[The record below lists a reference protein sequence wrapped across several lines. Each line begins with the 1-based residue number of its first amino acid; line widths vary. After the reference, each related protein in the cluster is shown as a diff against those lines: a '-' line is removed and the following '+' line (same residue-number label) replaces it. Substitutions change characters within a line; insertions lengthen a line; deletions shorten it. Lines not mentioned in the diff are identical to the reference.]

1 MCENACERD
10 ISEIEFR
17 IVDILVYTRGVVKDR
32 CRSEGWGKFSRAP
45 RAPRRRQQRRVGV

>member
-1 MCENACERD
+1 MV

-17 IVDILVYTRGVVKDR
+17 IVGILVYTRGVVKDR
-32 CRSEGWGKFSRAP
+32 VRSVSGGKSSRAP